1 MSVMSSV
8 ERMVGVDRSTEGK
21 TPRVS
26 HVIMGVRL
34 CRRWELL
41 SGSSGWAGRWLC
53 HFWTPYGAVPHYC
66 VTSRAVATA
75 RVAQNWL
82 DWFHSTDRPITRF
95 SRVGHEDRLWQRV
108 TKLSVD
114 LMVAE
119 LWLKLK
125 MGWGWCERGEGASAG
140 AIKLRYHNDEE
151 SCEAQGNTQRAT
163 QDELVSIVLKQGE
176 SFNIVEP
183 LYSYTLVN

>member
-75 RVAQNWL
+75 RVAQN
-82 DWFHSTDRPITRF
+82 
-95 SRVGHEDRLWQRV
+95 
-108 TKLSVD
+108 
-114 LMVAE
+114 
-119 LWLKLK
+119 
-125 MGWGWCERGEGASAG
+125 
-140 AIKLRYHNDEE
+140 
-151 SCEAQGNTQRAT
+151 
-163 QDELVSIVLKQGE
+163 
-176 SFNIVEP
+176 
-183 LYSYTLVN
+183 